1 MIYCKQKQLLFSLK
15 WDGVNIMLCKA
26 HYEKM
31 LSKLKRLE
39 NTLNPYLFIKIESLP
54 ARAFRCNKQFHS
66 IPDDKNFM
74 KFQKVL
80 NGAVTVNIAG
90 LRQNILFRKNWTERT
105 YFLCQG
111 LVVMKQCFG

>member
-39 NTLNPYLFIKIESLP
+39 NTLNPYLFIKLKACRQGLSAVTNNSII
-54 ARAFRCNKQFHS
+54 FRMMK
-66 IPDDKNFM
+66 ILM

-80 NGAVTVNIAG
+80 NGAVTANIAG
-90 LRQNILFRKNWTERT
+90 LRQNILFRKNWTERI

-111 LVVMKQCFG
+111 LAVMKQCFG